1 MTLGSTFNEPANNQE
16 ECILA
21 SKNRG
26 RYRHILS
33 AALVSTGLV
42 LTSCGTSPKEAAD
55 AQSQQAN
62 QPTAVDVAIASRDT
76 LVAAPTYT
84 GSTEPIRTV
93 SLRSQVEGQLLGLN
107 VDVGDVVKQGQI
119 VAQLD
124 DSILRTQLNEA
135 EAELAA
141 RKSEV
146 ASAASQVSNARAA
159 LESARLELQ
168 QAQADSQRQQAL
180 LKEGAIAAQV
190 AQQAQTDARTAAQ
203 ALRAAQEQVST
214 QQQAVE
220 AAQGRVV
227 AQQAVVA
234 QEQQRRSYTRLT
246 SPISGVILQRM
257 REPGD
262 LIQPGNE
269 VLQIA
274 DFNRVQVRVEVSE
287 KELALVRIG
296 QSVNVKL
303 DAFPQETIA
312 GRVTRISPAADAT
325 ARLVPI
331 EVIIPN
337 SNGRIGSGLLA
348 RVSFESGQEQ
358 VVVPQSALGG
368 QGSRG
373 AGEQGKQGEQE
384 ISNKGTVFVV
394 AQGEADSQARVVARA
409 VTLGERADGKVE
421 ISSGLKVGERFVA
434 RSGKPLK
441 DGETVRV
448 SFISEKPQRGQQ

>member
-1 MTLGSTFNEPANNQE
+1 MTLESRDNEPANNQDE
-16 ECILA
+16 RILA
-21 SKNRG
+21 SNNRG

-33 AALVSTGLV
+33 AALVSTGLI
-42 LTSCGTSPKEAAD
+42 LASCGTSPKEAAD
-55 AQSQQAN
+55 AQSGQAN
-62 QPTAVDVAIASRDT
+62 QPTAVDVAIASSDT
-76 LVAAPTYT
+76 LVAAQTYT

-135 EAELAA
+135 EAELEA
-141 RKSEV
+141 RRSEV

-159 LESARLELQ
+159 LERARLELQ

-214 QQQAVE
+214 QQQAVA

-246 SPISGVILQRM
+246 SPISGVILQRL

-331 EVIIPN
+331 EIIIPN
-337 SNGRIGSGLLA
+337 INGRIGSGLLA
-348 RVSFESGQEQ
+348 RVSFEGGQEQ

-373 AGEQGKQGEQE
+373 AGGAGEQKR
-384 ISNKGTVFVV
+384 SNRGTVFVV
-394 AQGEADSQARVVARA
+394 AQGEVDGQARVVARA

-421 ISSGLKVGERFVA
+421 ILSGLKEGERFVA
-434 RSGKPLK
+434 RSGEPLK
-441 DGETVRV
+441 DGEVVRL
-448 SFISEKPQRGQQ
+448 SILSEQSPRGQQ

>member
-1 MTLGSTFNEPANNQE
+1 MTLGSRWDEPKNDE
-16 ECILA
+16 KKRILA
-21 SKNRG
+21 SKNKG
-26 RYRHILS
+26 QCRYIFS
-33 AALVSTGLV
+33 AVLVSAGLLV
-42 LTSCGTSPKEAAD
+42 ASCGTTPKEAAD
-55 AQSQQAN
+55 AQAQQAN
-62 QPTAVDVAIASRDT
+62 QPTAVDVAIART
-76 LVAAPTYT
+76 GVLVNAPTYT
-84 GSTEPIRTV
+84 GSTEPVRTV

-119 VAQLD
+119 LAQLD
-124 DSILRTQLNEA
+124 DAILRTQLNEA

-141 RKSEV
+141 RRSEV
-146 ASAASQVSNARAA
+146 ASAQSQVSNARAA
-159 LESARLELQ
+159 VERARLELQ

-180 LKEGAIAAQV
+180 LKEGAIAAQQ

-214 QQQAVE
+214 QQQAVA

-246 SPISGVILQRM
+246 APISGVILQRL
-257 REPGD
+257 REVGD

-287 KELALVRIG
+287 KELANIRPG
-296 QSVNVKL
+296 QTVNVKL
-303 DAFPQETIA
+303 DAFPQETIE
-312 GRVTRISPAADAT
+312 GRVTRIYPAADAT
-325 ARLVPI
+325 ARLVPV

-348 RVSFESGQEQ
+348 RVSFASGEQEQ
-358 VVVPQSALGG
+358 VVIPQSALGEG
-368 QGSRG
+368 R
-373 AGEQGKQGEQE
+373 EQGRQGQQEQQGR
-384 ISNKGTVFVV
+384 SNRGTLFVV
-394 AQGEADSQARVVARA
+394 AQGGDNQQATVASRA

-421 ISSGLKVGERFVA
+421 ILSGLKPGERFVA
-434 RSGKPLK
+434 RSGAPLK
-441 DGETVRV
+441 DGATVRL
-448 SFISEKPQRGQQ
+448 SFLSEQPQRGQK